1 MHACNAREAN
11 TFRQIALLARGGS
24 VSGLQPPNVIGF
36 FENGKPNDHLM
47 DSSGATDTFVQV

>member
-1 MHACNAREAN
+1 M
-11 TFRQIALLARGGS
+11 
-24 VSGLQPPNVIGF
+24 SGLQPPNVIGF